1 VGRLVGSLLVVGL
14 GVGFRVGLRVGFG
27 VGLRR
32 GFGVGLGVG
41 FGGVGLRVGLG
52 KPSEVQAQEGSTK
65 LGMSAQPA
73 TIC

>member
-1 VGRLVGSLLVVGL
+1 MGRLVGSLLVVGL

-41 FGGVGLRVGLG
+41 LRVGLG

-65 LGMSAQPA
+65 LGMSAQLA